1 MPIFFFLSLFSFL
14 FLFCVWHS
22 VVTAQAPTTVFSWS
36 RIIVSCV
43 LIYTL
48 TFFFSEPAGV
58 AAQPLSRYQL
68 LCTYYFLF
76 LLL

>member
-1 MPIFFFLSLFSFL
+1 MSIFFFLSLFSFL

-22 VVTAQAPTTVFSWS
+22 VVTAQAPTTAFSWL

-48 TFFFSEPAGV
+48 TFFSEPAGV

-68 LCTYYFLF
+68 FCTYHFLF